1 MLQLKVK
8 VMFHFTYMRLKCN
21 NKNRIFLRESPCMS
35 SYGRHQP
42 SYMVHIVTCSK

>member
-8 VMFHFTYMRLKCN
+8 VLFHFTYMRLKCN
-21 NKNRIFLRESPCMS
+21 NKTQNIFRESPC